1 MWTDVIDLRDFY
13 QSPLGEV
20 ARRMISHQIN
30 ALWPQVGQQA
40 TGLSV
45 LGIGYATPYLQDFG
59 AQSRRAAALMP
70 AAQGVLH
77 WPDDGPGLV
86 ALSSQS
92 LMPFPDNSIDRILLV
107 HALESSEQLRPML
120 REVWRILSENGRLL
134 VVVPNRRGIWAR
146 VETTPFGH
154 GHPFTPEQISRLMRD
169 TVFTPLRG
177 RRALFM
183 PPLANGMALAAAP
196 AWEKIGNRF
205 LKGLAGVLL
214 LEASKQIY
222 AAAPLAG
229 ARQPVLSPFREDAG
243 P

>member
-13 QSPLGEV
+13 RSPLGEV
-20 ARRMISHQIN
+20 ARRMVSRQIR
-30 ALWPQVGQQA
+30 ALWPQVS
-40 TGLSV
+40 GLSL
-45 LGIGYATPYLQDFG
+45 LGIGYATPYLQDFDSP
-59 AQSRRAAALMP
+59 AHPPMALMP

-77 WPDDGPGLV
+77 WPDDKPGLV
-86 ALSSQS
+86 ALSNEA
-92 LMPFPDNSIDRILLV
+92 LLPFPDNSIDRILLV

-134 VVVPNRRGIWAR
+134 VIVPNRRGIWAR

-154 GHPFTPEQISRLMRD
+154 GHPFTPGQISRLMRD
-169 TVFTPLRG
+169 TMFTPLRG
-177 RRALFM
+177 KRALFM
-183 PPLANGMALAAAP
+183 PPLSSGLALASAP

-222 AAAPLAG
+222 AAAPLAD
-229 ARQPVLSPFREDAG
+229 ARQPVLSPFREEVSR
-243 P
+243 